1 MRALIT
7 EFRDAC
13 GAVIKHLRDRYGI
26 SVEVASIEP
35 PLKGDLDGSRIL
47 VGDHTDD
54 EERLFLVAHLFGH
67 TVQWNLSAELRRL
80 GMTMPVRPT
89 RAELD
94 ALEAYEREACRYSQQ
109 ALHEAGAFGLD
120 QWLADYSA
128 CDLAFLRHLSTTGQR
143 RDFRKFW
150 TPGQPL
156 IKPLAIPPF
165 TPTRWRRREQAI
177 VL

>member
-7 EFRDAC
+7 EFRDAYSV
-13 GAVIKHLRDRYGI
+13 VIRHLCSRYDI
-26 SVEVASIEP
+26 SVEVAGIEP
-35 PLKGDLDGSRIL
+35 PLKGDLDGSRTL
-47 VGDHTDD
+47 VADHNND

-67 TVQWNLSAELRRL
+67 TVQWNVSAELRRL
-80 GMTMPVRPT
+80 GMTMPVKPT
-89 RAELD
+89 SEELD

-109 ALHEAGAFGLD
+109 ALHEAEVSGLD

-128 CDLAFLRHLSTTGQR
+128 CDLAFLRHLYTTGER
-143 RDFRKFW
+143 RAFRGFW
-150 TPGQPL
+150 KRGQPL
-156 IKPLAIPPF
+156 IEPLAIPPF